1 MARPPDQPRLRLVGS
16 DPGPGPSAGGGPSPG
31 PPATPPQPPP
41 VAAGLVGGRVGG
53 RVDLRPGAN
62 RPPVPPRPVDPA
74 RTLRPAARG
83 PRRPDE
89 EHRAAFSVTRENR
102 QAALRRDLDP
112 TDPRWVLAVRVASQ
126 MEGSLLT
133 PERRARVMRTAH
145 QLGIRPFDAGIVI
158 AMVQDRLRRG
168 GSLGELSPQL
178 QMLAVP
184 ITRRPAG
191 SIPIWARFLLAI
203 TLATAGVLLV
213 VRWLLAA

>member
-1 MARPPDQPRLRLVGS
+1 M
-16 DPGPGPSAGGGPSPG
+16 
-31 PPATPPQPPP
+31 
-41 VAAGLVGGRVGG
+41 
-53 RVDLRPGAN
+53 
-62 RPPVPPRPVDPA
+62 PPRPVDPA
-74 RTLRPAARG
+74 RTLRPAGRG
-83 PRRPDE
+83 PRRPEE
-89 EHRAAFSVTRENR
+89 EHRAAFAVTRENR

-168 GSLGELSPQL
+168 GNLGELAPQL

-184 ITRRPAG
+184 ITRRSATP
-191 SIPIWARFLLAI
+191 IPIWARFLLAI
-203 TLATAGVLLV
+203 TIATAAVLLL